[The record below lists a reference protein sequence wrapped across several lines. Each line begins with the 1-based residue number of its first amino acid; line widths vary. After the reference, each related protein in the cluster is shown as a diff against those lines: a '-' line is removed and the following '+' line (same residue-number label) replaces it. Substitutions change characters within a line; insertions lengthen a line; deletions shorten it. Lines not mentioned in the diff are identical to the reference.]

1 MRVTNTGL
9 ISTQI
14 YQTQRNLQRM
24 GKLNEQ
30 LNTGKEINRVSDD
43 PYKARRIMGLKNEIA
58 YTEKYNENIDEVS
71 GWLDNTDATLDKT
84 GMILN
89 DFKESILQV
98 GNGAYSETEMKSIA
112 KEMDE
117 KVKQLGDV
125 LNNAYGD
132 KYLMAGTELEEPPII
147 INEGP
152 PTQLEI
158 NPNIRPEDLQARL
171 NIEISENINVDYSF
185 SVDDIL
191 GIERDANGN
200 ITSNGFLDTI
210 NNISTTMNDIA
221 NGVDV
226 EENKNKLLFNDD
238 SLKTELDDF
247 FNYTV
252 NIRTEVGTNMEKLEK
267 VKDLNDNNLLEME
280 KLLSVN
286 QDTDY
291 AEKLV
296 EYSTAQMIY
305 QASLKV
311 SSKLIQPT
319 LMDFI

>member
-1 MRVTNTGL
+1 
-9 ISTQI
+9 
-14 YQTQRNLQRM
+14 
-24 GKLNEQ
+24 
-30 LNTGKEINRVSDD
+30 
-43 PYKARRIMGLKNEIA
+43 
-58 YTEKYNENIDEVS
+58 
-71 GWLDNTDATLDKT
+71 
-84 GMILN
+84 
-89 DFKESILQV
+89 
-98 GNGAYSETEMKSIA
+98 
-112 KEMDE
+112 
-117 KVKQLGDV
+117 
-125 LNNAYGD
+125 
-132 KYLMAGTELEEPPII
+132 
-147 INEGP
+147 
-152 PTQLEI
+152 
-158 NPNIRPEDLQARL
+158 
-171 NIEISENINVDYSF
+171 
-185 SVDDIL
+185 
-191 GIERDANGN
+191 
-200 ITSNGFLDTI
+200 
-210 NNISTTMNDIA
+210 MNDIA

-296 EYSTAQMIY
+296 EYSTSQMIY